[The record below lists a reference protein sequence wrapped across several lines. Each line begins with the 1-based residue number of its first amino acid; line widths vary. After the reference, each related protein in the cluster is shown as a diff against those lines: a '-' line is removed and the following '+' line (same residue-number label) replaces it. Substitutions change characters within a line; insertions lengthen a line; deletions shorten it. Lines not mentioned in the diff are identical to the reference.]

1 MRAVRLHA
9 KGDLRVEQI
18 KPPKSP
24 SAGEVTLAVTMA
36 GICGSD
42 LHNYRTGAWISRSP
56 SVAGHEFTGI
66 ITALGEGVVHVALG
80 DRVVVDSR
88 SR

>member
-24 SAGEVTLAVTMA
+24 VAGEMTLAVRMA

-42 LHNYRTGAWISRSP
+42 LHNYKTGAWISR
-56 SVAGHEFTGI
+56 AGKAVWADHGQHTHLIETGG
-66 ITALGEGVVHVALG
+66 LKL
-80 DRVVVDSR
+80 
-88 SR
+88 